1 MVSSLARLKVYRKIL
16 FVAAGLF
23 FSLLVLLTIATAGAY
38 LMVASDL
45 PAVETIRNVQLQT
58 PLRVYARDG
67 ELMAVFGDKRRIPV
81 TTGEVPQRMINAFL
95 AAEDDRFFEHPGVDY
110 AGLIRAALELIR
122 TGQKTQGGS
131 TITMQLARNFFL
143 TNQRTFERKIK
154 EIFLALIIERL
165 FNKEE
170 ILGLYLN
177 KIFLGKRAYGVAA
190 AAEVYYGKGIS
201 ELSLAQVAMLAGLP
215 KSPSSA
221 NPLVNPERALERRNY
236 VLKRMR
242 ELDMISPEEY
252 LAAVNETVSATPHS
266 LKIELN
272 APYIAEMIRSEMV
285 ERHGREAY
293 TGGFKVRTTVDAAMQ
308 RRAQASLRD
317 GLLAYGKRHGWLGAE
332 GRVDAAV
339 LESPAALEREL
350 AALPGVGGLEPGI
363 VVGADD
369 EALHIALKGGDAV
382 RLDKA
387 AWRWARL
394 RLARGGMG
402 ARPETA
408 AGVEQAG
415 EVVGVRAG
423 ETPPLAHIHAVSG
436 ALVALE
442 AGSGAILALAGGFDC
457 YHRKFNRAIQARRQP
472 GSNFKPFIYSAALN
486 EGYTPA
492 TVVKDTPVVF
502 TDPNN
507 RDWRPQNYSG
517 KFYGPTRLREALKF
531 SRNLVSVKLVDR
543 IGINKTLDYIRRFGF
558 ERANQP
564 HNLTL
569 ALGAGAA
576 TPLEIARGYAA
587 FANGGFLP
595 APYLVDKVSVLDET
609 VSEAQPLKLCT
620 EDCELHENRSE
631 GSDAGLA
638 VPVEMPNTQYA
649 PQAIPADIAW
659 QMTSMMRD
667 VIRFGTGRKARALG
681 RGDIA
686 GKTGT
691 TNEQRDAWFSGFNRD
706 IVCTV
711 WVGFDDHRPLG
722 ARETG
727 AVAAL
732 PLWIDFMR
740 GALEDRPE
748 RAYYKPPNIVSARID
763 PANGLLAHPG
773 DDNAVSETFR
783 LRHLPKKITQL
794 SPNGESPGKLK
805 GLF

>member
-1 MVSSLARLKVYRKIL
+1 MHASLARLKVYRKIL
-16 FVAAGLF
+16 FLAASLF
-23 FSLLVLLTIATAGAY
+23 FSVFVLLIVATAGAY
-38 LMVASDL
+38 MMVASDL

-81 TTGEVPQRMINAFL
+81 TIEQVPQQMIDAFL

-110 AGLIRAALELIR
+110 EGLIRATLELIR
-122 TGQKTQGGS
+122 TGKKTQGGS

-154 EIFLALIIERL
+154 EIFLALSIERL

-170 ILGLYLN
+170 ILSLYLN

-190 AAEVYYGKGIS
+190 AAEVYYGKNVS
-201 ELSLAQVAMLAGLP
+201 ALSLAQTAMLAGLP
-215 KSPSSA
+215 KAPSVG
-221 NPLVNPERALERRNY
+221 NPVANPERALSRRNY

-242 ELDMISPEEY
+242 ELGMIDREQY
-252 LAAVNETVSATPHS
+252 IAAVNENITATPHN
-266 LKIELN
+266 LQIELD

-285 ERHGREAY
+285 ERYGKQAY
-293 TGGFKVRTTVDAAMQ
+293 TGGFEVHSTVDARMQ
-308 RRAQASLRD
+308 RSARASLRT
-317 GLLAYGKRHGWLGAE
+317 GLLAYGRRHGWVGAE
-332 GRVDAAV
+332 GRVDAAA
-339 LESPAALEREL
+339 LQSPAALEREL
-350 AALPGVGGLEPGI
+350 AALETVGGLEPGI
-363 VVGADD
+363 VVGA
-369 EALHIALKGGDAV
+369 EGQTLRVALKNGEV
-382 RLDKA
+382 VPLDEE
-387 AWRWARL
+387 AWRWARP
-394 RLARGGMG
+394 RLKQNHVG
-402 ARPETA
+402 ARPKTA
-408 AGVEQAG
+408 AEAASIGDI
-415 EVVGVRAG
+415 VRIEAG
-423 ETPPLAHIHAVSG
+423 ETPRLAHIPQVSG

-442 AGSGAILALAGGFDC
+442 AGSGAILALSGGFDF
-457 YHRKFNRAIQARRQP
+457 YHSKFNRAFQARRQP

-492 TVVKDTPVVF
+492 TIIKDTPVVF
-502 TDPNN
+502 TGPNN

-543 IGINKTLDYIRRFGF
+543 IGINKTLAYVRRFGF
-558 ERANQP
+558 ERGDQP

-569 ALGAGAA
+569 ALGSGVT

-587 FANGGFLP
+587 FANGGFLITP
-595 APYLVDKVSVLDET
+595 HLVRKITVLDE
-609 VSEAQPLKLCT
+609 VLAEVQPLKLCT
-620 EDCELHENRSE
+620 EDCELHENLSQ

-649 PQAIPADIAW
+649 PQAIPPDIAY
-659 QMTSMMRD
+659 QMTSMMQD
-667 VIRFGTGRKARALG
+667 VIRFGTGRKARVLN

-706 IVCTV
+706 VVCTV

-722 ARETG
+722 ERETG

-740 GALEDRPE
+740 AALDDRLE
-748 RAYYKPPNIVSARID
+748 RDYYKPPNIVSASID

-773 DDNAVSETFR
+773 AENAVSETFR
-783 LRHLPKKITQL
+783 LRHLPKKITTL
-794 SPNGESPGKLK
+794 SPDGTASGKLK